1 MLKAAPTGQN
11 NPSQEE
17 YLPAKDLSDARRLV
31 PILLLTWKN
40 YSLYPENHTAV
51 TKALENLAAAFDYFT
66 GLRALRF
73 AVKKNRRLCD
83 TDVLY
88 GGLQETGS
96 EDLGFHTLVG

>member
-1 MLKAAPTGQN
+1 MLKASPTGQN

-73 AVKKNRRLCD
+73 AVKKIG
-83 TDVLY
+83 VY
-88 GGLQETGS
+88 AIPMFFM
-96 EDLGFHTLVG
+96 GFYRTLDPRISVSIL